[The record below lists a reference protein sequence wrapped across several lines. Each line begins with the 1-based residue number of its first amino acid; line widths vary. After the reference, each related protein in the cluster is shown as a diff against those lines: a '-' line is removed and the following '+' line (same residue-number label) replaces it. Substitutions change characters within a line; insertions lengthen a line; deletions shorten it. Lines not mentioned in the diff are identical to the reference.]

1 MVAQNKSIKRTLF
14 DKIRS
19 NYILKEIF
27 DDLSTNRALEII
39 RYNKNIQ
46 NRLNKELDYYKR
58 YLQIVIEIIP
68 IENKYGNFI
77 NIINKKDEH
86 YYHIY
91 FNDSYKEIKKYS
103 ISEDDKI
110 DKIKIAVDYEIK
122 SLYKLFEGCS
132 CIKIMNFVRFN
143 RKLSEDMSFMFS
155 KYSSIEEINF
165 YKFKSNNVTNMCY
178 MFYECSSLK
187 KLDLSNFITDNVND
201 MRGMFYGC
209 ISLQEINL
217 SNFNTNNVTRM
228 GYMFNNC
235 NCLSDLKLDNFNYDK
250 VIDKNDIFLGYSLSK
265 KNEEKINVEVINLI
279 E

>member
-165 YKFKSNNVTNMCY
+165 YKFNNNNVTNMCY

-187 KLDLSNFITDNVND
+187 
-201 MRGMFYGC
+201 
-209 ISLQEINL
+209 EINL

-265 KNEEKINVEVINLI
+265 KNEEKFNVEVINLI